1 MIIRS
6 GLIRKRDDVDFTQF
20 SEHWRKVHGPLALQ
34 VAAMRAYRQNHILAR
49 GPSPQATRLHR
60 VDGISQLWF
69 DDIESMRVA
78 MDSAEQRA
86 CVDDLRLFL
95 DGVTIVVQQQG
106 DTRQHGNT
114 SSLPT
119 KFVYLLGGP
128 DAALK
133 ALDEKLFAALTALWK
148 SMALRINQVINED
161 HWADPAIPS
170 GHQVI
175 DVVLEVWLP
184 ERSNDDAVQSA
195 LADNIDINVIGA
207 FEVDELTL
215 KALQR

>member
-6 GLIRKRDDVDFTQF
+6 GLIRKRDDVDFTHF
-20 SEHWRKVHGPLALQ
+20 SEHWRHMHGPLALQ

-49 GPSPQATRLHR
+49 RPSPQAARLHR

-69 DDIESMRVA
+69 DDIEAMRVA

-86 CVDDLRLFL
+86 CVEDLHTFL

-114 SSLPT
+114 SHLPA

-133 ALDEKLFAALTALWK
+133 FLDEELFALLAALWK
-148 SMALRINQVINED
+148 SMALRTNLVINEE
-161 HWADPAIPS
+161 HSADPAVRS
-170 GHQVI
+170 GRQVV
-175 DVVLEVWLP
+175 DAVLEVWLP
-184 ERSNDDAVQSA
+184 EGANDNAMQSA
-195 LADNIDINVIGA
+195 LADTTDINVIGA
-207 FEVDELTL
+207 FQVDELTL
-215 KALQR
+215 KDLKR

>member
-20 SEHWRKVHGPLALQ
+20 SEHWRHVHGPLALQ
-34 VAAMRAYRQNHILAR
+34 VVGMRAYRQNHILAR
-49 GPSPQATRLHR
+49 SPSPQAARLHR

-86 CVDDLRLFL
+86 CVEDFHKFL
-95 DGVTIVVQQQG
+95 DGVTIVLQQEG

-114 SSLPT
+114 SRLPA

-128 DAALK
+128 DTALK
-133 ALDEKLFAALTALWK
+133 ALDEELFAVLGALWK
-148 SMALRINQVINED
+148 NIRLRTNRIINEE
-161 HWADPAIPS
+161 HSANPAVRL

-175 DVVLEVWLP
+175 DALLEVWLP
-184 ERSNDDAVQSA
+184 EGANDDAVQSA
-195 LADNIDINVIGA
+195 LAGTIDIVIVGA
-207 FEVDELTL
+207 FQVDELIL
-215 KALQR
+215 KDLKR

>member
-6 GLIRKRDDVDFTQF
+6 GLIRKRDDVDFTEF
-20 SEHWRKVHGPLALQ
+20 SEHWRHVHGPLALQ

-49 GPSPQATRLHR
+49 RPSPQAARLHR

-69 DDIESMRVA
+69 DDIGSMRVA

-86 CVDDLRLFL
+86 CVDDLHRFL
-95 DGVTIVVQQQG
+95 NGVTIVVQQQG
-106 DTRQHGNT
+106 DTRQRGST
-114 SSLPT
+114 SRLPA

-133 ALDEKLFAALTALWK
+133 AMDEELFAVLAAYWE
-148 SMALRINQVINED
+148 SMALRTNRVIIED
-161 HWADPAIPS
+161 YWADPAVPL
-170 GHQVI
+170 GHQVV
-175 DVVLEVWLP
+175 DAVLEVWLP
-184 ERSNDDAVQSA
+184 EGANDDAMQSA
-195 LADNIDINVIGA
+195 LAANIDINVIGA
-207 FEVDELTL
+207 FQVDELTL

>member
-20 SEHWRKVHGPLALQ
+20 SEHWRHVHGPLALQ

-49 GPSPQATRLHR
+49 RPSPHAARLHR

-86 CVDDLRLFL
+86 CVEDLHTFL
-95 DGVTIVVQQQG
+95 DGVTIVVQQEG
-106 DTRQHGNT
+106 DTWQHGDA
-114 SSLPT
+114 SRLPA

-133 ALDEKLFAALTALWK
+133 ALDEELFAVLAAHWKTWRFAPIGSSMRNTRRIRPSHRVPRSSTPCWK
-148 SMALRINQVINED
+148 SGYQKARTMRRCRVRSPITSTSRL
-161 HWADPAIPS
+161 S
-170 GHQVI
+170 
-175 DVVLEVWLP
+175 
-184 ERSNDDAVQSA
+184 ERSRLMS
-195 LADNIDINVIGA
+195 
-207 FEVDELTL
+207 
-215 KALQR
+215 

>member
-6 GLIRKRDDVDFTQF
+6 GLIRKRDDVDFTRF
-20 SEHWRKVHGPLALQ
+20 SEHWRHVHGPLALQ
-34 VAAMRAYRQNHILAR
+34 VAAMRAYRQNHILVR
-49 GPSPQATRLHR
+49 RPSPQAARLHR

-86 CVDDLRLFL
+86 CVEDLHTFL

-106 DTRQHGNT
+106 DTRQHGDT
-114 SSLPT
+114 SCLPA

-128 DAALK
+128 VAALK
-133 ALDEKLFAALTALWK
+133 ALDEELFAVLAASWE
-148 SMALRINQVINED
+148 SMALRTNRVIIED
-161 HWADPAIPS
+161 HSADPAVPV
-170 GHQVI
+170 GHQIV
-175 DVVLEVWLP
+175 DAVLEVWLP
-184 ERSNDDAVQSA
+184 EGANDEAMQSA
-195 LADNIDINVIGA
+195 LADNIDIKVIGA
-207 FEVDELTL
+207 FQVDELTL

>member
-20 SEHWRKVHGPLALQ
+20 SEHWRHVHGPLALQ

-49 GPSPQATRLHR
+49 RPSPPAARLHR

-69 DDIESMRVA
+69 DDIDSMRVA

-95 DGVTIVVQQQG
+95 DGVTIVVQQEG
-106 DTRQHGNT
+106 DTRQKSNT
-114 SSLPT
+114 SYLPA

-128 DAALK
+128 DATLK
-133 ALDEKLFAALTALWK
+133 ALDEKLFAALAALWK
-148 SMALRINQVINED
+148 SMVLRINRFINED
-161 HWADPAIPS
+161 HWADPAVPS
-170 GHQVI
+170 GHQVV
-175 DVVLEVWLP
+175 DAVLEVWLP
-184 ERSNDDAVQSA
+184 EGANDDAVQSA
-195 LADNIDINVIGA
+195 LADTIEIVVIGA
-207 FEVDELTL
+207 FQVDEVIL
-215 KALQR
+215 KDLKR